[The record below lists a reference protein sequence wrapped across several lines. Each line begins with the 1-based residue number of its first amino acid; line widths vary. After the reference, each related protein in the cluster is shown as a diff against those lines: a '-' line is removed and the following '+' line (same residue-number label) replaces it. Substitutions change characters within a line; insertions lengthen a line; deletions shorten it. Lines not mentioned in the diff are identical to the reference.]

1 MKWKKLILLGDSIT
15 QNGWS
20 KQSMW
25 AANLADLLQRKCDV
39 INRGFS
45 GYNSEKIRIILPSIF
60 EEFDGESIAGVI
72 IMLGSNDSTK
82 LYKIQHVP
90 VERYKSN
97 MEYIVDFLILSGVH
111 RHKII
116 LISPPKKDDEAWA
129 KAIQSYTPNE
139 PSYHFD
145 HLVKDYVKCVRKI
158 AYEKDILFVDFNG
171 IMEEVGGDKYK
182 ELLSDGL
189 HLNEKG
195 SDLLYEILK
204 PLILEC
210 IANDL
215 KEHFPNW
222 TTLKKAQQKLIN
234 SKYVA
239 DEN

>member
-25 AANLADLLQRKCDV
+25 GANLADLLQRKCDV

-60 EEFDGESIAGVI
+60 EEFESDSIAGVI

-90 VERYKSN
+90 VERYKAN
-97 MEYIVDFLILSGVH
+97 LEYIVDYLTLSGID
-111 RHKII
+111 RQKII
-116 LISPPKKDDEAWA
+116 LISPPKKDDEVWA
-129 KAIQSYTPNE
+129 KVMQDYAPNE

-145 HLVKDYVKCVRKI
+145 YLVKDYVKSVKKV
-158 AYEKDILFVDFNG
+158 AYEKDTLFVDFNG
-171 IMEEVGGDKYK
+171 IMEELGEKYK

-195 SDLLYEILK
+195 SDLLFEILK
-204 PLILEC
+204 PLVVEC
-210 IANDL
+210 ITKDL
-215 KEHFPNW
+215 KENFPSW
-222 TTLKKAQQKLIN
+222 TTLKKAQQKLI
-234 SKYVA
+234 SSHYIE
-239 DEN
+239 EN